1 MPEEFITIGEL
12 GRRLNYS
19 PKTIRNKIA
28 LGVFKKGVH
37 YGAAEGLPM
46 LFKWSAVL
54 ASYDWKPEASTAE
67 VTQAAGIPMAQGYT
81 MR

>member
-1 MPEEFITIGEL
+1 MTEEYLTVEEL
-12 GRRLNYS
+12 ARRLNYS
-19 PKTIRNKIA
+19 PKTVRNKIA

-46 LFKWSAVL
+46 LFKWSAVI

-67 VTQAAGIPMAQGYT
+67 AARADGIPMAQGYT